1 MPAVLL
7 SDRAIISVSGPDARA
22 FLQNLV
28 TCDIDPLTPGD
39 AAFGALLTPQGKILF
54 DFFVVCATGQSFLT
68 TGEPSRGNP
77 ADADPRMDSRSPA
90 DAGVGNDSRDIPGDV
105 FLIDTPTDLAPALA
119 KRLSMYKLRAKV
131 TIAQTADHVVAVW
144 GDSAPPAGLVFRDT
158 RDERLGSR
166 VIVEGAMD
174 VGDLA
179 AYEAHR
185 IALGIPQGGADFAWG
200 EAFPHE
206 VNMDV
211 LHGVSFTKGCYV
223 GQEVVSRM
231 QHRGTTRR
239 RILPA
244 AFDGASP
251 AQGAEIRAGDVLI
264 GTFGSAANG
273 HGLAAVRTDRLAEAQ
288 AAGTDVSADGTLLR
302 IAPGP

>member
-1 MPAVLL
+1 
-7 SDRAIISVSGPDARA
+7 
-22 FLQNLV
+22 
-28 TCDIDPLTPGD
+28 
-39 AAFGALLTPQGKILF
+39 
-54 DFFVVCATGQSFLT
+54 
-68 TGEPSRGNP
+68 
-77 ADADPRMDSRSPA
+77 
-90 DAGVGNDSRDIPGDV
+90 
-105 FLIDTPTDLAPALA
+105 
-119 KRLSMYKLRAKV
+119 MYKLRAKV

-144 GDSAPPAGLVFRDT
+144 GDSAPPAGLVFRDP

-166 VIVEGAMD
+166 VIVEDMPDAD
-174 VGDLA
+174 DSA

-185 IALGIPQGGADFAWG
+185 IALGIPRGGADFAWG

-206 VNMDV
+206 VNMDL

-244 AFDGASP
+244 AFDGPSP

-288 AAGTDVSADGTLLR
+288 AAGTAVSADGTPLR